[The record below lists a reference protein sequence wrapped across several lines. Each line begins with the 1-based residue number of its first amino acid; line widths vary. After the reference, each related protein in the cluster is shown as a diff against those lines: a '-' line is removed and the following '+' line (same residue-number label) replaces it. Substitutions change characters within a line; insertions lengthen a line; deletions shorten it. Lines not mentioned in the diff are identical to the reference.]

1 MGTGKQALI
10 NLSNGERSH
19 IRKLIIFTTFIY
31 TVVTLLVSAI
41 FIKYFSLTIINPEL
55 FMSI

>member
-19 IRKLIIFTTFIY
+19 IRKLIIFTAFIY

-41 FIKYFSLTIINPEL
+41 FIKYFSLTIVNPEL